1 MHASASEHIQAGRR
15 SATLALLVIGL
26 DQATKL
32 GVGLLTGGHRHELL
46 VPVRNADF
54 SLGLVGAPTPVE
66 LLVMAAGIVLIAA
79 YGLQLL
85 GCGLLPAW
93 IPGLVVGGALSN
105 GTDRLLLGSVRD
117 FLAIGHLAVNLADLA
132 VLAGLLGFTLT
143 RRLHQPAT
151 PVLGEEVQP

>member
-1 MHASASEHIQAGRR
+1 MHSSAPTRGPAQRR
-15 SATLALLVIGL
+15 SATLALLVVGA

-32 GVGLLTGGHRHELL
+32 SVGLLTGGHRHGLL

-54 SLGLVGAPTPVE
+54 SLGLAGAPTPVE
-66 LLVMAAGIVLIAA
+66 LLVMAAGITLIAA
-79 YGLQLL
+79 YGIRLL
-85 GCGLLPAW
+85 GRARLPAW

-132 VLAGLLGFTLT
+132 VLVGLLGFTLT
-143 RRLHQPAT
+143 QLSHRPAT